1 MALLTRRLGRT
12 EHQSSH
18 AILGGAM
25 FWNAD
30 AESTA
35 LAFQLALDAGVN
47 HVDIA
52 PAYGHAEIVAGPHIA
67 AHRHRLFIGEKTG
80 RKSPDGVRA
89 DLERSLDRLG
99 CTAFDLYQVHGV
111 VSLDDLETR
120 VSAFETILRARDEGL
135 TRFVGITGHDL
146 GTAAAQLEAVK
157 RYDLD
162 SVMVP
167 VYPRALADPQY
178 ATDLA
183 ALFDECARRDVAVM
197 AIKAGAWQPWGDRV
211 KTATPWYEPF
221 ADADLLQRAVNFT
234 LSTPGVHAFCTPG
247 DLTILPAVL
256 DAAAHYQP
264 MSPADRDA
272 LLTEAAS
279 WPIIFPLADNA
290 R

>member
-67 AHRHRLFIGEKTG
+67 AHRDRLFIGEKTG
-80 RKSPDGVRA
+80 RKNPDGVRA

-162 SVMVP
+162 SVMLP

-197 AIKAGAWQPWGDRV
+197 AIKAGAWQPWGDRA

-221 ADADLLQRAVNFT
+221 ADADLVQRAVNFT

-256 DAAAHYQP
+256 EAAAHYQP
-264 MSPADRDA
+264 ASPADRDA